1 MPKTRI
7 AAETPPAEPG
17 TLPLYAVLRER
28 LKAQIL
34 EGRLRPGERLPSESE
49 LTQAHGVSR
58 ITVRQAL
65 NDLQKEGLLVKAHGK
80 GSFVAQPAVA
90 LDLTRLR
97 GLAESLSGAGRT
109 IHTQI
114 LALGHVPA
122 SDEVARAFELAPGEA
137 VTELQTLRYLN
148 REPLVLSRSWMPRVY
163 GDRLSKA
170 DLAHRDVLDIYE
182 HDLGVAIGKADVTLG
197 AVNADAQRHARL
209 GVAPGAAL
217 VVMER
222 RVYSRAGQVVHIE
235 KSAYRAD
242 RFSYSLTLERGAAA
256 PGRAAGAS
264 P

>member
-1 MPKTRI
+1 MPKTRKPNEVPPDE
-7 AAETPPAEPG
+7 AAPG
-17 TLPLYAVLRER
+17 ALPLYAVLRER

-65 NDLQKEGLLVKAHGK
+65 GDLQKEGLLVKAHGK

-114 LALGHVPA
+114 LALGQVSAPE
-122 SDEVARAFELAPGEA
+122 EVARAFGLAPGES

-148 REPLVLSRSWMPRVY
+148 REPLVLSRSWMPSAY
-163 GDRLSKA
+163 GERLSKA

-182 HDLGVAIGKADVTLG
+182 HDLGVAVGKADVTLG
-197 AVNADAQRHARL
+197 AINADAQGHARL

-222 RVYSRAGQVVHIE
+222 RVYSRAGQLVHIE

-242 RFSYSLTLERGAAA
+242 RFSYSLTLERGA
-256 PGRAAGAS
+256 G
-264 P
+264 

>member
-1 MPKTRI
+1 MPKTRNQP
-7 AAETPPAEPG
+7 EPAPG
-17 TLPLYAVLRER
+17 ALPLYAVLREQ

-49 LTQAHGVSR
+49 LTEAFGVSR

-97 GLAESLSGAGRT
+97 GLAESLTGAGRT
-109 IHTQI
+109 VHTQI
-114 LALGHVPA
+114 LSLRHVDAPK
-122 SDEVARAFELAPGEA
+122 DVARAFGMAEGGE
-137 VTELQTLRYLN
+137 VTELQTLRYLD
-148 REPLVLSRSWMPRVY
+148 REPLVLSRSWMPRAY

-170 DLAHRDVLDIYE
+170 DLAHRDILDIYE
-182 HDLGVAIGKADVTLG
+182 HDLGVAVGKADVTIG
-197 AVNADAQRHARL
+197 AINADAQHHARL

-222 RVYSRAGQVVHIE
+222 KVYSRAGQVVHIE

-256 PGRAAGAS
+256 PPKAAGA
-264 P
+264 PP

>member
-1 MPKTRI
+1 MPIIKKKPH
-7 AAETPPAEPG
+7 AQPAEPSQG
-17 TLPLYAVLRER
+17 ALPLYAVLREQ

-34 EGRLRPGERLPSESE
+34 EGRFQPGDRLPSESE
-49 LTQAHGVSR
+49 LTGSFGVSR

-90 LDLTRLR
+90 LDLTSLR
-97 GLAESLSGAGRT
+97 GLGESLAGAGRT

-114 LALGHVPA
+114 LSLRHVDAPP
-122 SDEVARAFELAPGEA
+122 EVARAFGMVDGGE

-148 REPLVLSRSWMPRVY
+148 REPLVLSQSWMPRAL
-163 GDRLSKA
+163 GERLFKA
-170 DLAHRDVLDIYE
+170 DLAHRDILAIYE
-182 HDLGVAIGKADVTLG
+182 QDLGLFIGKADVTLG
-197 AVNADAQRHARL
+197 AINADPERHARL

-222 RVYSRAGQVVHIE
+222 IVYTTSGLAVHLE

-242 RFSYSLTLERGAAA
+242 KFSYSLTLERGAVA
-256 PGRAAGAS
+256 P
-264 P
+264 